1 MVKSLSAGVVDRG
14 KYPELEVPQLRERQR
29 ADAAESGEHGS
40 KLASRRPARADV
52 ANYSNSCENKVID
65 LSVLELP
72 HGIRKR
78 SGSPLD
84 NAGRTSGASVILI
97 SFAE

>member
-14 KYPELEVPQLRERQR
+14 KYPELEVPQLRERLR
-29 ADAAESGEHGS
+29 DDAAESEHGS